1 MNTPDIHA
9 CNIESAPGTF
19 RRLIVDPL
27 STRSGSMT
35 FYEKIIYHE
44 SAKIRK
50 HEKIVSIISSFH
62 HFVLS

>member
-1 MNTPDIHA
+1 MNTPNIHA
-9 CNIESAPGTF
+9 FNIEFAPGTF

-27 STRSGSMT
+27 YTKSGSTT

-44 SAKIRK
+44 STKIIK
-50 HEKIVSIISSFH
+50 HDKIVSFISCFH